1 MIASYLAVLGQRFFK
16 AVLVSRKKKRI
27 NFEINGIKKQRII
40 MNTFSLDPAKFVSV
54 SPLIRPVCGSQDQCP
69 RPLSYDDIQE
79 TRPI

>member
-40 MNTFSLDPAKFVSV
+40 MNIFSLDPGKFV
-54 SPLIRPVCGSQDQCP
+54 SPLIRPVCGCLRVLLEHQHGVLFLTCISVP
-69 RPLSYDDIQE
+69 
-79 TRPI
+79 